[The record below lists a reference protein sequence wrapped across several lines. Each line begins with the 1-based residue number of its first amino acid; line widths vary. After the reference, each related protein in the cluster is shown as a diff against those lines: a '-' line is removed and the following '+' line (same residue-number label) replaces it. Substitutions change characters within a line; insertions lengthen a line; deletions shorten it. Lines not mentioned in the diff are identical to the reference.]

1 MGFAVRL
8 LKGVLALIYAFMKL
22 LPVKD
27 NKIVFCSR
35 QSSVVPLDFALIQE
49 ELEKRQDGL
58 CVVNIC
64 NRIGKGAGAYASFAV
79 DTLKSMKHMATSKV
93 CVLDT
98 YWPAASMLNHKKE
111 LTIIQIWHAIGKIK
125 KSGMITA
132 GTKTG
137 RDPKIAALFNMHEKN
152 DYIIAGAKAFD
163 QFYRDSFGDYDYT
176 LLNYGLPRIDYL
188 INNEQANRERFFE
201 ENPELEGR
209 TILLYAP
216 TFRRGMEARWRD
228 IIDVVDPEKY
238 TLIIKNHPTQRIE
251 GERPAEHVKYFDDWE
266 AVDLLAV
273 SDYVI
278 TDYSAI
284 ALEAAV
290 LRKKTLYWVYDY
302 DAFVA
307 ENGLNVDMFE
317 SMPGLAFK
325 DAAEMMAFIDKNEYP
340 MERLDAYR
348 QKYLPEDLGHSAEK
362 IAQLIL
368 DTLDGR
374 TVEGNGTV
382 KGN

>member
-1 MGFAVRL
+1 MEFAVKL
-8 LKGVLALIYAFMKL
+8 MKGVLALIYAVMKL
-22 LPVKD
+22 FPVKD

-35 QSSVVPLDFALIQE
+35 QSSDVPLDFALIQK
-49 ELEKRQDGL
+49 ELAKRQEGL
-58 CVVNIC
+58 CFVNIC
-64 NRIGKGAGAYASFAV
+64 NRIGKGVGAYASFAA
-79 DTLKSMKHMATSKV
+79 DTLRSMKHMATARV
-93 CVLDT
+93 CVLDA
-98 YWPAASMLNHKKE
+98 YWPAASMLHHKEE

-132 GTKTG
+132 GAKTG

-188 INNEQANRERFFE
+188 LDNEQANREKFFT
-201 ENPELEGR
+201 ENPELAGR

-216 TFRRGMEARWRD
+216 TFRRGMEARWQD
-228 IIDVVDPEKY
+228 IIGAVDPEKY
-238 TLIIKNHPTQRIE
+238 TLIIKNHPSQRIE
-251 GERPAEHVKYFDDWE
+251 GERPAEHVRYFDEWT
-266 AVDLLAV
+266 AVDLLAA

-290 LRKKTLYWVYDY
+290 LRKKTLDWVYDY
-302 DAFVA
+302 DEYTR

-325 DAAEMMAFIDKNEYP
+325 DASEMMAFIDKGDYP
-340 MERLDAYR
+340 MERLDA
-348 QKYLPEDLGHSAEK
+348 
-362 IAQLIL
+362 
-368 DTLDGR
+368 
-374 TVEGNGTV
+374 
-382 KGN
+382 

>member
-1 MGFAVRL
+1 M
-8 LKGVLALIYAFMKL
+8 
-22 LPVKD
+22 
-27 NKIVFCSR
+27 
-35 QSSVVPLDFALIQE
+35 PLDFALIQK
-49 ELEKRQDGL
+49 ELQKRQEGL
-58 CVVNIC
+58 HIVNVC
-64 NRIGKGAGAYASFAV
+64 NRIGKGAGAYLSFAA
-79 DTLKSMKHMATSKV
+79 DTLRSMKYMATSKV

-98 YWPAASMLNHKKE
+98 YWPAASMLHHKRD
-111 LTIIQIWHAIGKIK
+111 LIIIQIWHAIGKIK
-125 KSGMITA
+125 KSGMITTGA
-132 GTKTG
+132 KTG
-137 RDPKIAALFNMHEKN
+137 RSTKMAALLNMHEKN

-188 INNEQANRERFFE
+188 IDSAQANREKFFA
-201 ENPELEGR
+201 ENPELEGE

-216 TFRRGMEARWRD
+216 TFRRGMEARWQD
-228 IIDVVDPEKY
+228 IIGAVDPEKY

-251 GERPAEHVKYFDDWE
+251 GERPAEHVRYFDDWE

-273 SDYVI
+273 CDYVI

-302 DAFVA
+302 DDFMR

-325 DAAEMMAFIDKNEYP
+325 DAGELMAFIDQGEYP
-340 MERLDAYR
+340 MELLDAYR
-348 QKYLPEDLGHSAEK
+348 QKYLPEDLGHSTEK

-368 DTLDGR
+368 DQL
-374 TVEGNGTV
+374 N
-382 KGN
+382 

>member
-1 MGFAVRL
+1 MGIAVRL
-8 LKGVLALIYAFMKL
+8 MKAGLALIYAVLKL
-22 LPVKD
+22 FPVKD
-27 NKIVFCSR
+27 NKVVFCSR
-35 QSSVVPLDFALIQE
+35 QSSTLPLDFALIQK
-49 ELEKRQDGL
+49 ELARRQDGL
-58 CVVNIC
+58 CFVNIC
-64 NRIGKGAGAYASFAV
+64 NRIGKGVGAYFSFAV
-79 DTLKSMKHMATSKV
+79 DTLRSMKHMATSRV

-98 YWPAASMLNHKKE
+98 YWPAASMLHHKEE

-132 GTKTG
+132 GSKTG

-188 INNEQANRERFFE
+188 IDNEEANRERFFA
-201 ENPELEGR
+201 ENPELKGR

-216 TFRRGMEARWRD
+216 TFRRGMEARWQD
-228 IIDVVDPEKY
+228 IIEVVDPDKY

-251 GERPAEHVKYFDDWE
+251 GERPAEHVRYFDDWT
-266 AVDLLAV
+266 AVDLLAA

-302 DAFVA
+302 DEYVR

-317 SMPGLAFK
+317 SMPGLAFR
-325 DAAEMMAFIDKNEYP
+325 DAAEMMAFIDRGEYP

-368 DTLDGR
+368 DELDR
-374 TVEGNGTV
+374 KSV

>member
-1 MGFAVRL
+1 MELAVRL
-8 LKGVLALIYAFMKL
+8 LKGVLAFVYALMKFA
-22 LPVKD
+22 PVKD

-35 QSSVVPLDFALIQE
+35 QSSDVPLDFALIQE
-49 ELEKRQDGL
+49 ELEKRQEGL
-58 CVVNIC
+58 RIVNIC
-64 NRIGKGAGAYASFAV
+64 NRIGKGAGAYRSFGG
-79 DTLKSMKHMATSKV
+79 DTLRSMKHMTTSRV
-93 CVLDT
+93 CVLDS
-98 YWPAASMLNHKKE
+98 YWPAASMLNHKDD

-132 GTKTG
+132 GSKTG
-137 RDPKIAALFNMHEKN
+137 RDLKTASLLNMHEKN
-152 DYIIAGAKAFD
+152 DYIIAGAKVFD

-188 INNEQANRERFFE
+188 IDNEQANREKFFR

-251 GERPAEHVKYFDDWE
+251 GERPAEHVRYFDEWK

-273 SDYVI
+273 SDFVI

-302 DAFVA
+302 DEYTR

-317 SMPGLAFK
+317 SMPGLAFR
-325 DAAEMMAFIDKNEYP
+325 DVAELMAFIENSEYP

-348 QKYLPEDLGHSAEK
+348 RKYLPEDLGHSTEK

-368 DTLDGR
+368 EELR
-374 TVEGNGTV
+374 SKSHNA
-382 KGN
+382 

>member
-1 MGFAVRL
+1 MGIAVRL
-8 LKGVLALIYAFMKL
+8 MKAGLALIYAVLKL
-22 LPVKD
+22 FPVKD
-27 NKIVFCSR
+27 NKVVFCSR
-35 QSSVVPLDFALIQE
+35 QSSTLPLDFALIQK
-49 ELEKRQDGL
+49 ELVRRQDGL
-58 CVVNIC
+58 CFVNIC
-64 NRIGKGAGAYASFAV
+64 NRIGKGVGAYFSFAV
-79 DTLKSMKHMATSKV
+79 DTLRSMKHMATSRV

-98 YWPAASMLNHKKE
+98 YWPAASMLHHKEE

-132 GTKTG
+132 GSKTG

-188 INNEQANRERFFE
+188 FDNEEANRERFFA
-201 ENPELEGR
+201 ENPELKGR
-209 TILLYAP
+209 SILLYAP
-216 TFRRGMEARWRD
+216 TFRRGMEARWQD
-228 IIDVVDPEKY
+228 IIEVVDPDKY

-251 GERPAEHVKYFDDWE
+251 GERPAEHVRYFDDWT
-266 AVDLLAV
+266 AVDLLAA

-302 DAFVA
+302 DEYVR

-317 SMPGLAFK
+317 SMPGLAFR
-325 DAAEMMAFIDKNEYP
+325 DAAEMMAFIDRGEYP

-368 DTLDGR
+368 DELDR
-374 TVEGNGTV
+374 KSV

>member
-1 MGFAVRL
+1 MELAVRL
-8 LKGVLALIYAFMKL
+8 LKGVLAFVYALMKL
-22 LPVKD
+22 APVKD

-35 QSSVVPLDFALIQE
+35 QSSDVPLDFALIQE
-49 ELEKRQDGL
+49 ELEKRQEGL
-58 CVVNIC
+58 RIVNIC
-64 NRIGKGAGAYASFAV
+64 NRIGKGAGAYLSFGG
-79 DTLKSMKHMATSKV
+79 DTLRSMKHMATSRV
-93 CVLDT
+93 CVLDS
-98 YWPAASMLNHKKE
+98 YWPAASMLNHKDD

-132 GTKTG
+132 GSKTG
-137 RDPKIAALFNMHEKN
+137 RDLKTASLLNMHEKN
-152 DYIIAGAKAFD
+152 DYIIAGAKVFD

-188 INNEQANRERFFE
+188 IDNEQANREKFFR

-238 TLIIKNHPTQRIE
+238 TLIIKNHPTQRID
-251 GERPAEHVKYFDDWE
+251 GDRPAEHVRYFDEWK

-273 SDYVI
+273 SDFVI

-302 DAFVA
+302 DEYTR

-317 SMPGLAFK
+317 SMPGLAFR
-325 DAAEMMAFIDKNEYP
+325 DVAELMAFIENSEYP

-348 QKYLPEDLGHSAEK
+348 RKYLPEDLGHSTEK

-368 DTLDGR
+368 DELG
-374 TVEGNGTV
+374 GKSHNA
-382 KGN
+382 

>member
-1 MGFAVRL
+1 MEFAVKL
-8 LKGVLALIYAFMKL
+8 MKGVLALIYAVMKL
-22 LPVKD
+22 FPVKD

-35 QSSVVPLDFALIQE
+35 QSSDVPLDFALIQKELAKRQE
-49 ELEKRQDGL
+49 EL
-58 CVVNIC
+58 CFVNIC
-64 NRIGKGAGAYASFAV
+64 NRIGKGVGAYASFAA
-79 DTLKSMKHMATSKV
+79 DTLRSMKHMATARV
-93 CVLDT
+93 CVLDA
-98 YWPAASMLNHKKE
+98 YWPAASMLHHKEE

-132 GTKTG
+132 GAKTG

-188 INNEQANRERFFE
+188 LDNEQANREKFFS
-201 ENPELEGR
+201 ENPELAGR

-216 TFRRGMEARWRD
+216 TFRRGMEARWQD
-228 IIDVVDPEKY
+228 IISVVDPEKY
-238 TLIIKNHPTQRIE
+238 TLIIKNHPSQRIE
-251 GERPAEHVKYFDDWE
+251 GERPAEHVRYFDEWT
-266 AVDLLAV
+266 AVDLLAA

-302 DAFVA
+302 DEYTR

-325 DAAEMMAFIDKNEYP
+325 DASEMMAFIDRGDYP

-348 QKYLPEDLGHSAEK
+348 EKYLPEDLGHSAEK

-368 DTLDGR
+368 DTMEGR
-374 TVEGNGTV
+374 PV

>member
-1 MGFAVRL
+1 MGIAVRL
-8 LKGVLALIYAFMKL
+8 MKAGLALIYAVLKL
-22 LPVKD
+22 FPVKD
-27 NKIVFCSR
+27 NKVVFCSR
-35 QSSVVPLDFALIQE
+35 QSSTLPLDFALIQK
-49 ELEKRQDGL
+49 ELVRRQDGL
-58 CVVNIC
+58 CFVNIC
-64 NRIGKGAGAYASFAV
+64 NRIGKGVGAYFSFAV
-79 DTLKSMKHMATSKV
+79 DTLRSMKHMATSRV

-98 YWPAASMLNHKKE
+98 YWPAASMLHHKEE

-132 GTKTG
+132 GSKTG

-188 INNEQANRERFFE
+188 IDNEEANRERFFA
-201 ENPELEGR
+201 ENPELKGR
-209 TILLYAP
+209 SILLYAP
-216 TFRRGMEARWRD
+216 TFRRGMEARWQD
-228 IIDVVDPEKY
+228 IIEVVDPDKY

-251 GERPAEHVKYFDDWE
+251 GERPAEHVRYFDDWT
-266 AVDLLAV
+266 AVDLLAA

-302 DAFVA
+302 DEYVR

-317 SMPGLAFK
+317 SMPGLAFR
-325 DAAEMMAFIDKNEYP
+325 DAAEMMAFIDRGEYP

-368 DTLDGR
+368 DELDR
-374 TVEGNGTV
+374 KSV

>member
-1 MGFAVRL
+1 MEFAVRL
-8 LKGVLALIYAFMKL
+8 MKGVLAAIYAVMKL
-22 LPVKD
+22 FPVKN

-35 QSSVVPLDFALIQE
+35 QSSDVPLDFALIQK
-49 ELEKRQDGL
+49 ELARRQDGL
-58 CVVNIC
+58 CFVNIC
-64 NRIGKGAGAYASFAV
+64 NRIGKGAGAYASFAA
-79 DTLKSMKHMATSKV
+79 DTLRSMKHMATSRV
-93 CVLDT
+93 CVLDA
-98 YWPAASMLNHKKE
+98 YWPAASMLHHKEE

-132 GTKTG
+132 GAKTG

-176 LLNYGLPRIDYL
+176 LMNYGLPRIDYL
-188 INNEQANRERFFE
+188 IDNEEANRDRFFA
-201 ENPELEGR
+201 ENPELKGR

-216 TFRRGMEARWRD
+216 TFRRGMEARWQD
-228 IIDVVDPEKY
+228 IIEVVDPDKY

-251 GERPAEHVKYFDDWE
+251 GERPAEHVRYFDDWT
-266 AVDLLAV
+266 AVDLLAA

-302 DAFVA
+302 DEYVRD
-307 ENGLNVDMFE
+307 NGLNVDMFE
-317 SMPGLAFK
+317 SMPGLAFR
-325 DAAEMMAFIDKNEYP
+325 DAAEMMAFIDRGEYP

-368 DTLDGR
+368 DELDR
-374 TVEGNGTV
+374 KSV

>member
-1 MGFAVRL
+1 MEFAVRL
-8 LKGVLALIYAFMKL
+8 MKGVLAAIYAVMKL
-22 LPVKD
+22 FPVKN

-35 QSSVVPLDFALIQE
+35 QSSDVPLDFALIQK
-49 ELEKRQDGL
+49 ELARRQDGL
-58 CVVNIC
+58 CFVNIC
-64 NRIGKGAGAYASFAV
+64 NRIGKGAGAYASFAA
-79 DTLKSMKHMATSKV
+79 DTLRSMKHMATSRV
-93 CVLDT
+93 CVLDA
-98 YWPAASMLNHKKE
+98 YWPAASMLHHKEE

-132 GTKTG
+132 GAKTG

-176 LLNYGLPRIDYL
+176 LMNYGLPRIDYL
-188 INNEQANRERFFE
+188 IDNEEANRDRFFA
-201 ENPELEGR
+201 ENPELKGR

-216 TFRRGMEARWRD
+216 TFRRGMEARWQD
-228 IIDVVDPEKY
+228 IIEVVDPDKY

-251 GERPAEHVKYFDDWE
+251 GERPAEHVRYFDEWT
-266 AVDLLAV
+266 AVDLLAA

-302 DAFVA
+302 DEYVRD
-307 ENGLNVDMFE
+307 NGLNVDMFE
-317 SMPGLAFK
+317 SMPGLAFR
-325 DAAEMMAFIDKNEYP
+325 DAAEMMAFIDRGEYP

-368 DTLDGR
+368 DELDR
-374 TVEGNGTV
+374 KSV

>member
-1 MGFAVRL
+1 MEFAVRL
-8 LKGVLALIYAFMKL
+8 MKGVLAAIYAVMKL
-22 LPVKD
+22 FPVKN

-35 QSSVVPLDFALIQE
+35 QSSDVPLDFALIQK
-49 ELEKRQDGL
+49 ELARRQDGL
-58 CVVNIC
+58 CFVNIC
-64 NRIGKGAGAYASFAV
+64 NRIGKGSGAYASFAA
-79 DTLKSMKHMATSKV
+79 DTLRSMKHMATSRV
-93 CVLDT
+93 CVLDA
-98 YWPAASMLNHKKE
+98 YWPAASMLHHKEE

-132 GTKTG
+132 GAKTG

-176 LLNYGLPRIDYL
+176 LMNYGLPRIDYL
-188 INNEQANRERFFE
+188 IDNEEANRDRFFA
-201 ENPELEGR
+201 ENPELKGR

-216 TFRRGMEARWRD
+216 TFRRGMEARWQD
-228 IIDVVDPEKY
+228 IIEVVDPDKY

-251 GERPAEHVKYFDDWE
+251 GERPAEHVRYFDDWT
-266 AVDLLAV
+266 AVDLLAA

-302 DAFVA
+302 DEYVRD
-307 ENGLNVDMFE
+307 NGLNVDMFE
-317 SMPGLAFK
+317 SMPGLAFR
-325 DAAEMMAFIDKNEYP
+325 DAAEMMAFIDRGEYP

-368 DTLDGR
+368 DELDR
-374 TVEGNGTV
+374 KSV

>member
-1 MGFAVRL
+1 MGIAIKL
-8 LKGVLALIYAFMKL
+8 LKGILALIYSVMKL
-22 LPVKD
+22 FPVKE
-27 NKIVFCSR
+27 NKVVFCSR
-35 QSSVVPLDFALIQE
+35 QSSEVPLDFAMIQE
-49 ELEKRQDGL
+49 DLQKERENLQI
-58 CVVNIC
+58 VNIC
-64 NRIGKGAGAYASFAV
+64 NRIGSGAGAYLSFGV
-79 DTLKSMKHMATSKV
+79 DTLRSMKHMATSRV
-93 CVLDT
+93 CVLDA
-98 YWPAASMLNHKKE
+98 YWPAASMLNHKE
-111 LTIIQIWHAIGKIK
+111 DLTIIQIWHAIGKIK
-125 KSGMITA
+125 KSGKITT

-137 RDPKIAALFNMHEKN
+137 RNAKTAALLNMHEKN

-163 QFYRDSFGDYDYT
+163 QFYRDSFGDYDYE

-188 INNEQANRERFFE
+188 IRSEEGNREKFFR
-201 ENPELEGR
+201 ENPDLKGQ

-216 TFRRGMEARWRD
+216 TFRRGMEARWQD
-228 IIDVVDPEKY
+228 IIEAVDPDKY
-238 TLIIKNHPTQRIE
+238 TLIIKNHPSQRIE
-251 GERPAEHVKYFDDWE
+251 GERPKAHVRYFDDWT

-290 LRKKTLYWVYDY
+290 LRRKTVYWVYDY
-302 DAFVA
+302 DDYTK

-325 DAAEMMAFIDKNEYP
+325 DAGEMMAFIDKGDYP
-340 MERLDAYR
+340 MELLDAYR
-348 QKYLPEDLGHSAEK
+348 QKYLPEDLGHSTEK

-368 DTLDGR
+368 DTL
-374 TVEGNGTV
+374 EGKPV

>member
-1 MGFAVRL
+1 MEFAVKL
-8 LKGVLALIYAFMKL
+8 MKGVLALIYAVMKL
-22 LPVKD
+22 SPVKD

-35 QSSVVPLDFALIQE
+35 QSSDIPLDFALIQK
-49 ELEKRQDGL
+49 ELAKRQEGL
-58 CVVNIC
+58 CFANIC
-64 NRIGKGAGAYASFAV
+64 NRIGKGVGAYASFAA
-79 DTLKSMKHMATSKV
+79 DTLRSMKHMATARV
-93 CVLDT
+93 CVLDA
-98 YWPAASMLNHKKE
+98 YWPAASMLHHKEE

-132 GTKTG
+132 GAKTG

-188 INNEQANRERFFE
+188 LDNEQANREKFFA
-201 ENPELEGR
+201 ENPELAGR

-216 TFRRGMEARWRD
+216 TFRRGMEARWQD
-228 IIDVVDPEKY
+228 IISAVDSEKY
-238 TLIIKNHPTQRIE
+238 TLIIKNHPSQRIE
-251 GERPAEHVKYFDDWE
+251 GERPAEHVRYFDEWT
-266 AVDLLAV
+266 AVDLLAA

-302 DAFVA
+302 DEYTR

-325 DAAEMMAFIDKNEYP
+325 DASEMMAFIDNGDYP

-348 QKYLPEDLGHSAEK
+348 EKYLPENLGHSAEK

-368 DTLDGR
+368 DTMEGR
-374 TVEGNGTV
+374 PV

>member
-1 MGFAVRL
+1 MGIAVRL
-8 LKGVLALIYAFMKL
+8 MKAGLALIYAVLKL
-22 LPVKD
+22 FPVKD
-27 NKIVFCSR
+27 NKVVFCSR
-35 QSSVVPLDFALIQE
+35 QSSTLPLDFALIQK
-49 ELEKRQDGL
+49 ELVRRQDGL
-58 CVVNIC
+58 CFVNIC
-64 NRIGKGAGAYASFAV
+64 NRIGKGAGAYFSFAA
-79 DTLKSMKHMATSKV
+79 DTLRSMKHMATSRV

-98 YWPAASMLNHKKE
+98 YWPAASMLHHKEE

-125 KSGMITA
+125 KSGIITA
-132 GTKTG
+132 GSKTG

-188 INNEQANRERFFE
+188 IDNEEANRERFFA
-201 ENPELEGR
+201 ENPELKGR

-216 TFRRGMEARWRD
+216 TFRRGMEARWQD
-228 IIDVVDPEKY
+228 IIEVVDPDKY

-251 GERPAEHVKYFDDWE
+251 GERPAEHVRYFDDWT
-266 AVDLLAV
+266 AVDLLAA

-302 DAFVA
+302 DEYVR

-317 SMPGLAFK
+317 SMPGLAFR
-325 DAAEMMAFIDKNEYP
+325 DAAEMMAFIDRGEYP

-368 DTLDGR
+368 DELDR
-374 TVEGNGTV
+374 KSV

>member
-1 MGFAVRL
+1 MVIAIRL
-8 LKGVLALIYAFMKL
+8 LKGVLALIYAVLKL
-22 LPVKD
+22 FPVKD

-35 QSSVVPLDFALIQE
+35 QSSVVPLDFALIQA
-49 ELEKRQDGL
+49 ELTKQQEGL
-58 CVVNIC
+58 CIVNIC
-64 NRIGKGAGAYASFAV
+64 NRIGSGAGAYLSFAA
-79 DTLKSMKHMATSKV
+79 DTLRSMKHMATSRV

-98 YWPAASMLNHKKE
+98 YWPAASMLRHKKD

-132 GTKTG
+132 GSKTG
-137 RDPKIAALFNMHEKN
+137 RDPKIAALLNMHEKN

-163 QFYRDSFGDYDYT
+163 SFYRDSFGEYDYT

-188 INNEQANRERFFE
+188 LANEQANREKFFR
-201 ENPELEGR
+201 ENPELAGE

-216 TFRRGMEARWRD
+216 TFRRGMDARWRD
-228 IIDVVDPEKY
+228 IIDAVDPEKY

-251 GERPAEHVKYFDDWE
+251 GERPRQHVRYFDDWE

-302 DAFVA
+302 DDFVR

-325 DAAEMMAFIDKNEYP
+325 DAAELMAFIDQGEYP

-348 QKYLPEDLGHSAEK
+348 RKYLPENLGHSTEK
-362 IAQLIL
+362 IAALIL
-368 DTLDGR
+368 RELKQWDL
-374 TVEGNGTV
+374 
-382 KGN
+382 